1 MVHQR
6 VRTLAGAGEGE
17 GMAEEHGRRSS
28 TATRGQGKR
37 RASGAEGAAEEAA
50 RCLGKLTGRIA
61 EGCSEVTPTEDDG
74 WLVSVDVVEVARIP
88 DTTSLMATYEVQ
100 LAGDGT
106 LRGYRRV
113 RRYCRGVADS

>member
-1 MVHQR
+1 
-6 VRTLAGAGEGE
+6 
-17 GMAEEHGRRSS
+17 MAEERARRSS
-28 TATRGQGKR
+28 TATRGPGKKQV
-37 RASGAEGAAEEAA
+37 SGAEAAAEEAA

-100 LAGDGT
+100 LTGDGS

-113 RRYCRGVADS
+113 RRYCRGVADA